1 MTRHFL
7 LAAALIAALACTA
20 SAQDDP
26 ERKDRSMGTGER
38 MRVETNE
45 QGDSTMTI
53 QRKPKQQQ
61 QAPNVGPIYV
71 VPQVNT
77 GPGRAPVIIPM
88 QPGAPPP
95 QGQPGHQPPPAGQQ
109 P

>member
-7 LAAALIAALACTA
+7 LAAALIAALVCQAF
-20 SAQDDP
+20 AQDDP

-38 MRVETNE
+38 MRVDANE

-61 QAPNVGPIYV
+61 QTPNTGPIYV

-88 QPGAPPP
+88 QPGQP
-95 QGQPGHQPPPAGQQ
+95 GQPGQQPPPAGQH